1 MQIFIKS
8 HLKMFEL
15 NNIQI
20 FMSHCIYETFV
31 LKREICAFLLT
42 RKKVIHRKYLE
53 DIEKIQKGIRFLSSA
68 RLPFSEAVLYRTKIG
83 HRGDVLSKSFW
94 NDVFPFVMRNT
105 AAGKKKEFTR
115 DLTFNFPL
123 MAISVFFLLL
133 DSQFNQNKTK

>member
-1 MQIFIKS
+1 MHFFSQERKLYIG
-8 HLKMFEL
+8 
-15 NNIQI
+15 NI
-20 FMSHCIYETFV
+20 
-31 LKREICAFLLT
+31 LR
-42 RKKVIHRKYLE
+42 
-53 DIEKIQKGIRFLSSA
+53 IEKIQKGIRFLSSA

-123 MAISVFFLLL
+123 MTHLFFSS
-133 DSQFNQNKTK
+133 SQ